1 MPGTAPCL
9 NGAMK
14 KHGSSVIWPAVHL
27 ERRILIRDLS
37 SLTPSNWGTPSLCPG
52 WDIHDVVAH
61 IVDTARTTRLGF
73 VRRMLAV
80 RFDFDRDN
88 AEGVV
93 RERAASPRD
102 TLAAL
107 EDVLTRTT
115 TPPAPLATRLVEM
128 FVHGEDIRLPLG
140 ISRTYPPALV
150 AEALAYQ
157 VATSR
162 NMGGGKERASA
173 WRLVASDTEFEHG
186 TGPEVRGE
194 AISLLL
200 AVSGR
205 PVGPDELL
213 GPGATDFLADAV
225 TLG

>member
-1 MPGTAPCL
+1 M
-9 NGAMK
+9 MK
-14 KHGSSVIWPAVHL
+14 QRSSDIWPAVHL
-27 ERRILIRDLS
+27 ERRTLVRDLS
-37 SLTPSNWGTPSLCPG
+37 SLTPSDWGTPSLCPG

-61 IVDTARTTRLGF
+61 IVDTAKTTRLGF

-88 AEGVV
+88 AEGVA
-93 RERAASPRD
+93 RERAASPQD

-107 EDVLTRTT
+107 EEVLTRST

-128 FVHGEDIRLPLG
+128 FVHGEDIRRPLG

-157 VATSR
+157 VATGT
-162 NMGGGKERASA
+162 NMGGGKELARG
-173 WRLVASDTEFEHG
+173 WRLVASDTEFVYG

-205 PVGPDELL
+205 PVGPDELT
-213 GPGATDFLADAV
+213 GAGSQHFVAGTTTAS
-225 TLG
+225 